1 MENKIS
7 TRQEEEFRNKKFQ
20 DKKNVTDS
28 IKDASKVN
36 KKFQTNTMPEKHSI
50 KETSENNKEETAKK
64 SSSKKQRA
72 DLKKQLS
79 LGKGINRRQTGKM
92 TVQQAYED
100 EERQRSLA
108 SIRRAREKEKN
119 L

>member
-7 TRQEEEFRNKKFQ
+7 SRQEEEFRNKKFNERPKPKTQ
-20 DKKNVTDS
+20 PKE
-28 IKDASKVN
+28 IAKVN
-36 KKFQTNTMPEKHSI
+36 KKFQTNNVSEKLSP
-50 KETSENNKEETAKK
+50 KEDATKK
-64 SSSKKQRA
+64 SSAKKQRA

-79 LGKGINRRQTGKM
+79 LGKGINRRQTGKI

-108 SIRRAREKEKN
+108 SIRRAREKEKVLRRKN
-119 L
+119 SD

>member
-1 MENKIS
+1 MLLKQIKNFK
-7 TRQEEEFRNKKFQ
+7 QVQCLRNITKE
-20 DKKNVTDS
+20 
-28 IKDASKVN
+28 AS
-36 KKFQTNTMPEKHSI
+36 
-50 KETSENNKEETAKK
+50 ETKKEETIKK

-108 SIRRAREKEKN
+108 SIRRARKKEKIFRRKKVQLKIQIN